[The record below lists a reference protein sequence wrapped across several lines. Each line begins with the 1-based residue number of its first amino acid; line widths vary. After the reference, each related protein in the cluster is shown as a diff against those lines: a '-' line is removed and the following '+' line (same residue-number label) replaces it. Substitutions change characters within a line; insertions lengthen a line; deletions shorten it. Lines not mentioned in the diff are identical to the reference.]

1 MKDDDQEQEQEK
13 EFTIVEY
20 TDARLPSD
28 PAIRNVIRRHAMRN
42 VAETRRQR
50 DNYGRHS
57 PKNPPTLTF
66 EAIPKASSSTQPSSS
81 EAVSAGHVDAPAKA
95 IAPIT
100 WKYLAGPT
108 APLPMSTPEATIAE
122 NFAIL
127 HLVESLSGLHL
138 GVNAQASSIPRLGLH
153 KLQLPQ
159 SKTLL
164 SFIPSRYGH
173 VTPLTCA
180 VDCLVARVRQITLK
194 DDGFSEDRCLEVLH
208 LYDKALKALQEAIN
222 DDEERKTPETLC
234 AAELL
239 GFFELLDGKSRA
251 AHSWTRHAAGVAQL
265 IQHQGADHFRT
276 DFELA
281 LIAAYVG
288 PLRGR
293 ISSRRLPRWSYPK
306 TQFHPKLSK
315 VLKKVSWLIC
325 KRYMD
330 GWAWSTTYTIPMIP
344 HKVQTVISLHGI
356 STSDSP
362 SSAYNNKDT
371 PAGQSFKEHA
381 SHPGS

>member
-288 PLRGR
+288 PLGPN
-293 ISSRRLPRWSYPK
+293 L
-306 TQFHPKLSK
+306 F
-315 VLKKVSWLIC
+315 KKVAQMVLSQNPVPPEAIQSVEEGLMADLQEIHGWLGMEYDIHNTNDPPQGTNGNFLTWHINF
-325 KRYMD
+325 RQ
-330 GWAWSTTYTIPMIP
+330 SI
-344 HKVQTVISLHGI
+344 VSL
-356 STSDSP
+356 
-362 SSAYNNKDT
+362 
-371 PAGQSFKEHA
+371 
-381 SHPGS
+381 